1 MEILY
6 YLLAFL
12 LEKQKRPTIFNFETE
27 SGKQLLKNILMKKL
41 PVFTLGVEEEY
52 QIIDPV
58 SRDLRSHLSKIV
70 DGAKII
76 LNEQVKAEMHQS
88 VVEVGTNIC
97 NNVNDAKNEIR
108 FLRSKIVELADKQDL
123 IVGGAGTHPFSKWQ
137 DQPITDDPRYH
148 DIVNEL
154 QDAARSN
161 LIFGM
166 HCHVGIENRE
176 IGLQLMNQATY
187 FLPHIFALSTNSPF
201 WEGRQTGYKS
211 FRTKVFDKFPRTGLP
226 EYFDSVASYDNYLET
241 LVKTNCIDNPKKI
254 WWDLRLHPFYNTIE
268 FRICDMSLT
277 VDETICIVAIIQAIV
292 AKLYKLNMNNT
303 SFNVYRL
310 ALIKENKFRA
320 ARYGIENNM
329 IDFGLQKEVETKMLI
344 LELLDF
350 IDDVV
355 DELGSRDDIN
365 YVHEI
370 LKHGTGADKQ
380 LAIFQETGSLSSV
393 VDFIT
398 GEFTK
403 GL

>member
-1 MEILY
+1 M
-6 YLLAFL
+6 
-12 LEKQKRPTIFNFETE
+12 T
-27 SGKQLLKNILMKKL
+27 KKL

-58 SRDLRSHLSKIV
+58 TRDLRSHLSKIV

-97 NNVNDAKNEIR
+97 KNIHEAEAEIKSLRGHIVN
-108 FLRSKIVELADKQDL
+108 LANKQGL

-148 DIVNEL
+148 NIINEM

-176 IGLQLMNQATY
+176 IGLQLMNQACY
-187 FLPHIFALSTNSPF
+187 FLPHIFAISTNSPF
-201 WEGRQTGYKS
+201 WEGRKTGYKS

-226 EYFDSVASYDNYLET
+226 EYFDSLSSYDNYLET

-254 WWDLRLHPFYNTIE
+254 WWDLRLHPFYDTIE

-277 VDETICIVAIIQAIV
+277 VDETICIAAIIQAIV
-292 AKLYKLNMNNT
+292 AKLYKLSMNNM
-303 SFNVYRL
+303 SFNIYRL

-320 ARYGIENNM
+320 ARYGIEGNM
-329 IDFGLQKEVETKMLI
+329 IDFGLQKEVETKILI
-344 LELLDF
+344 VELLDF

-355 DELGSRDDIN
+355 DELGSREKIN
-365 YVHEI
+365 FVYEI
-370 LKHGTGADKQ
+370 MKNGTGADKQ
-380 LAIFQETGSLSSV
+380 LKVFEETNDLSKV

-398 GEFTK
+398 SEFSK

>member
-1 MEILY
+1 M
-6 YLLAFL
+6 LLL
-12 LEKQKRPTIFNFETE
+12 LNNNF
-27 SGKQLLKNILMKKL
+27 IIMKKL

-58 SRDLRSHLSKIV
+58 TRDLRSHLSKIV
-70 DGAKII
+70 DGAKTI

-97 NNVNDAKNEIR
+97 KNIHEAEAEIKS
-108 FLRSKIVELADKQDL
+108 LRGHIVDLADRQGL

-148 DIVNEL
+148 NIVNEL

-176 IGLQLMNQATY
+176 IGLQLMNQACY

-201 WEGRQTGYKS
+201 WEGRKTGYKS
-211 FRTKVFDKFPRTGLP
+211 YRTKVFDKFPRTGLP
-226 EYFDSVASYDNYLET
+226 EYFDSVSSYDDFLDT

-254 WWDLRLHPFYNTIE
+254 WWDLRLHPFYDTIE
-268 FRICDMSLT
+268 FRICDMCLT
-277 VDETICIVAIIQAIV
+277 VEETICIVAIIQAIV
-292 AKLYKLNMNNT
+292 AKLYKLSLHNM

-320 ARYGIENNM
+320 ARYGIDGHM
-329 IDFGLQKEVETKMLI
+329 IDFGLHKEVETKMLI
-344 LELLDF
+344 VELLEF

-355 DELGSRDDIN
+355 DELGSREKIN
-365 YVHEI
+365 YVYEI
-370 LKHGTGADKQ
+370 MRNGTGADKQ
-380 LAIFQETGSLSSV
+380 LKVFEDTNDLTKV

-398 GEFTK
+398 SEFSK

>member
-1 MEILY
+1 M
-6 YLLAFL
+6 
-12 LEKQKRPTIFNFETE
+12 T
-27 SGKQLLKNILMKKL
+27 KKL
-41 PVFTLGVEEEY
+41 PIFTLGVEEEY

-58 SRDLRSHLSKIV
+58 TRDLRSHLSKIV
-70 DGAKII
+70 DGAKVI

-97 NNVNDAKNEIR
+97 KNVKEARQEIT
-108 FLRSKIVELADKQDL
+108 FLRKKIVELADKQGL
-123 IVGGAGTHPFSKWQ
+123 LVGGAGTHPFSRWQ
-137 DQPITDDPRYH
+137 DQEITDDPRYH
-148 DIVNEL
+148 NIVNEL

-176 IGLQLMNQATY
+176 IGLQLMNQACY

-226 EYFDSVASYDNYLET
+226 EYFDSLQSYDNFLDT
-241 LVKTNCIDNPKKI
+241 LVQTNCIDNPKKI
-254 WWDLRLHPFYNTIE
+254 WWDLRLHPFYDTIE

-277 VDETICIVAIIQAIV
+277 VDETMCIVAIIQAVV
-292 AKLYKLNMNNT
+292 AKLYKLTMANT
-303 SFNVYRL
+303 SFNIYRL

-320 ARYGIENNM
+320 ARYGIRGNM
-329 IDFGLQKEVETKMLI
+329 IDFGLKKEVPTCELI
-344 LELLDF
+344 LELLEF

-355 DELGSRDDIN
+355 DELGSRDEIN
-365 YVHEI
+365 YVHNI
-370 LKHGTGADKQ
+370 LRDGTGAAKQ
-380 LAIFQETGSLSSV
+380 LAIFEQTGDLTKV

-398 GEFTK
+398 SEFTK

>member
-1 MEILY
+1 
-6 YLLAFL
+6 
-12 LEKQKRPTIFNFETE
+12 
-27 SGKQLLKNILMKKL
+27 MKKL

-58 SRDLRSHLSKIV
+58 TRDLRSHLSKIV

-97 NNVNDAKNEIR
+97 KSVAEAKAEIK
-108 FLRSKIVELADKQDL
+108 FLRSKIVELADKQEL

-187 FLPHIFALSTNSPF
+187 CLPHIFALSTNSPF

-226 EYFDSVASYDNYLET
+226 EYFDSVSSYENYLET

-268 FRICDMSLT
+268 FRICDMCLT
-277 VDETICIVAIIQAIV
+277 VEETICIVAIIQAIV

-303 SFNVYRL
+303 SFNIYRL

-320 ARYGIENNM
+320 ARYGIDNNM

-344 LELLDF
+344 LELLEF

-355 DELGSRDDIN
+355 DELGSREDIN

-370 LKHGTGADKQ
+370 LKNGTGADKQ
-380 LAIFQETGSLSSV
+380 LAVFQETNNLSKV

-398 GEFTK
+398 SEFTK

>member
-1 MEILY
+1 M
-6 YLLAFL
+6 
-12 LEKQKRPTIFNFETE
+12 
-27 SGKQLLKNILMKKL
+27 SKKL

-58 SRDLRSHLSKIV
+58 TRDLRSHLSKIV

-88 VVEVGTNIC
+88 VVEVGTNVCKNIHEAEAEIKSLRGHI
-97 NNVNDAKNEIR
+97 VN
-108 FLRSKIVELADKQDL
+108 LAHKQGL

-148 DIVNEL
+148 NIINEM

-176 IGLQLMNQATY
+176 IGLQLMNQACY
-187 FLPHIFALSTNSPF
+187 FLPHIFAISTNSPF
-201 WEGRQTGYKS
+201 WEGRKTGYKS

-226 EYFDSVASYDNYLET
+226 EYFDSLSSYDNYLET

-254 WWDLRLHPFYNTIE
+254 WWDLRLHPFYDTIE

-292 AKLYKLNMNNT
+292 AKLYKLSMHNM
-303 SFNVYRL
+303 SFNIYRL

-320 ARYGIENNM
+320 ARYGIEGNM
-329 IDFGLQKEVETKMLI
+329 IDFGLQKEVETKILI
-344 LELLDF
+344 VELLDF

-355 DELGSRDDIN
+355 DELGSRDKIN
-365 YVHEI
+365 YVYEI
-370 LKHGTGADKQ
+370 MKNGTGADKQ
-380 LAIFQETGSLSSV
+380 LKVFKETNDLCKV

-398 GEFTK
+398 SEFSR

>member
-1 MEILY
+1 M
-6 YLLAFL
+6 
-12 LEKQKRPTIFNFETE
+12 
-27 SGKQLLKNILMKKL
+27 SKKL

-58 SRDLRSHLSKIV
+58 TRDLRSHLSKIV
-70 DGAKII
+70 DGAKTI

-97 NNVNDAKNEIR
+97 NNIQEAETEIKS
-108 FLRSKIVELADKQDL
+108 LRGHIVDLADKQGL

-148 DIVNEL
+148 NIVNEL

-211 FRTKVFDKFPRTGLP
+211 YRTKVFDKFPRTGLP
-226 EYFDSVASYDNYLET
+226 EYFDSVSSYDNFLDT

-254 WWDLRLHPFYNTIE
+254 WWDLRLHPFYDTIE
-268 FRICDMSLT
+268 FRICDMCLT
-277 VDETICIVAIIQAIV
+277 VDETMCIVAIIQAIV
-292 AKLYKLNMNNT
+292 AKLYKLNLNNM
-303 SFNVYRL
+303 SYNVYRI

-320 ARYGIENNM
+320 SRYGIEGSM
-329 IDFGLQKEVETKMLI
+329 IDFGLQKEVETRMLI

-350 IDDVV
+350 IDDVI
-355 DELGSRDDIN
+355 DELGSREQIN
-365 YVHEI
+365 YVHNI
-370 LKHGTGADKQ
+370 LRDGTGAAKQ
-380 LAIFQETGSLSSV
+380 LKVFEETNDLIKV

>member
-1 MEILY
+1 
-6 YLLAFL
+6 
-12 LEKQKRPTIFNFETE
+12 
-27 SGKQLLKNILMKKL
+27 MKKEL

-52 QIIDPV
+52 LIIDPET
-58 SRDLRSHLSKIV
+58 RDLRSHMSKIV

-76 LNEQVKAEMHQS
+76 LQEQVKAEMHQS

-97 NNVNDAKNEIR
+97 KNVKEAREEIT
-108 FLRSKIVELADKQDL
+108 FLRKKIVELAANQGL
-123 IVGGAGTHPFSKWQ
+123 VVGAAGTHPFSKWQ

-148 DIVNEL
+148 NIVNEL

-166 HCHVGIENRE
+166 HCHVGIESRE
-176 IGLQLMNQATY
+176 VGLQLINQACY
-187 FLPHIFALSTNSPF
+187 FLPHIFSLSTNSPF
-201 WEGRQTGYKS
+201 WEGRNTGYKS

-226 EYFDSVASYDNYLET
+226 EYFDSVQSYDNFLET

-292 AKLYKLNMNNT
+292 AKLYKLNTANT

-320 ARYGIENNM
+320 ARYGVQGNM
-329 IDFGLQKEVETKMLI
+329 IDFGLQKEVPTKDLI
-344 LELLDF
+344 LELLEF

-355 DELGSRDDIN
+355 DE
-365 YVHEI
+365 
-370 LKHGTGADKQ
+370 
-380 LAIFQETGSLSSV
+380 
-393 VDFIT
+393 
-398 GEFTK
+398 
-403 GL
+403 

>member
-1 MEILY
+1 
-6 YLLAFL
+6 
-12 LEKQKRPTIFNFETE
+12 
-27 SGKQLLKNILMKKL
+27 MKKAL

-52 QIIDPV
+52 LIIDPET
-58 SRDLRSHLSKIV
+58 RDLRSHMSKIV

-97 NNVNDAKNEIR
+97 KNVKEAREEIT
-108 FLRSKIVELADKQDL
+108 FLRKKIVELAANQGL
-123 IVGGAGTHPFSKWQ
+123 VVGAAGTHPFSKWQ

-148 DIVNEL
+148 NIVNEL

-166 HCHVGIENRE
+166 HCHVGIESRE
-176 IGLQLMNQATY
+176 VGLQLINQACY
-187 FLPHIFALSTNSPF
+187 FLPHIFSLSTNSPF
-201 WEGRQTGYKS
+201 WEGRNTGYKS

-226 EYFDSVASYDNYLET
+226 EYFDSVQSYDNFLET

-292 AKLYKLNMNNT
+292 AKLYRLNMANT

-320 ARYGIENNM
+320 ARYGVQGNM
-329 IDFGLQKEVETKMLI
+329 IDFGLQKEVPTKELI
-344 LELLDF
+344 LELLEF

-355 DELGSRDDIN
+355 DELGSRDEIN
-365 YVHEI
+365 YVHTI
-370 LKHGTGADKQ
+370 LREGTGAAKQ
-380 LAIFQETGSLSSV
+380 LAVFEETQDLTKV

-398 GEFTK
+398 SQFTK
-403 GL
+403 GI

>member
-1 MEILY
+1 M
-6 YLLAFL
+6 
-12 LEKQKRPTIFNFETE
+12 T
-27 SGKQLLKNILMKKL
+27 MKKEL

-52 QIIDPV
+52 LIIDPET
-58 SRDLRSHLSKIV
+58 RDLRSHMSKIV

-76 LNEQVKAEMHQS
+76 LQEQVKAEMHQS

-97 NNVNDAKNEIR
+97 NNVKEARDEIT
-108 FLRSKIVELADKQDL
+108 FLRKKIVELAAKQGL
-123 IVGGAGTHPFSKWQ
+123 VVGAAGTHPFSKWQ

-148 DIVNEL
+148 TIVNEL

-166 HCHVGIENRE
+166 HCHVGIESRE
-176 IGLQLMNQATY
+176 IGLQLINQASY

-201 WEGRQTGYKS
+201 WEGRNTGYKS

-226 EYFDSVASYDNYLET
+226 EYFDSVQSYDNFLET

-268 FRICDMSLT
+268 FRICDVSLT
-277 VDETICIVAIIQAIV
+277 VDETICIVAIIQALV
-292 AKLYKLNMNNT
+292 AKLYKLNQGNI
-303 SFNVYRL
+303 SFNVYRM

-320 ARYGIENNM
+320 ARYGVQGNM
-329 IDFGLQKEVETKMLI
+329 IDFGLQKEVPSKDLI
-344 LELLDF
+344 LELLEF

-355 DELGSRDDIN
+355 DELGSRDEIN
-365 YVHEI
+365 YVHTI
-370 LKHGTGADKQ
+370 LREGTGAAKQ
-380 LAIFQETGSLSSV
+380 LAVFEETKDLKKV

-398 GEFTK
+398 SQFTK
-403 GL
+403 GIQMD

>member
-1 MEILY
+1 M
-6 YLLAFL
+6 
-12 LEKQKRPTIFNFETE
+12 T
-27 SGKQLLKNILMKKL
+27 KKL
-41 PVFTLGVEEEY
+41 PIFTLGVEEEY

-58 SRDLRSHLSKIV
+58 TRDLRSHLSKIV
-70 DGAKII
+70 DGAKTI

-88 VVEVGTNIC
+88 VVEVGTVIC
-97 NNVNDAKNEIR
+97 NNIHEAKQEIR
-108 FLRSKIVELADKQDL
+108 LLRSKIVELAHKQDL
-123 IVGGAGTHPFSKWQ
+123 VVGGAGTHPFSRWQ

-148 DIVNEL
+148 HIVNEL

-201 WEGRQTGYKS
+201 WEGRNTGYKS

-226 EYFDSVASYDNYLET
+226 EYFDSVQSYDNFLDT

-254 WWDLRLHPFYNTIE
+254 WWDLRLHPFYDTIE

-277 VDETICIVAIIQAIV
+277 MDETICITAIIQAIV
-292 AKLYKLNMNNT
+292 AKLYKLTVANT
-303 SFNVYRL
+303 SFNIYRL

-320 ARYGIENNM
+320 ARYGVMGDM
-329 IDFGLQKEVETKMLI
+329 IDFGLQKEVPTRDLI
-344 LELLDF
+344 LELLEF

-355 DELGSRDDIN
+355 DELGSRDEIN
-365 YVHEI
+365 YVHNI
-370 LKHGTGADKQ
+370 LRDGTGAAKQ
-380 LAIFQETGSLSSV
+380 LAVFEQTQDLTKV
-393 VDFIT
+393 VDMIT
-398 GEFTK
+398 SEFTR

>member
-1 MEILY
+1 
-6 YLLAFL
+6 
-12 LEKQKRPTIFNFETE
+12 
-27 SGKQLLKNILMKKL
+27 MKKDL

-52 QIIDPV
+52 LIIDPQT
-58 SRDLRSHLSKIV
+58 RDLRSHMSKIV

-76 LNEQVKAEMHQS
+76 LQEQVKAEMHQS

-97 NNVNDAKNEIR
+97 KNVKEAREEIT
-108 FLRSKIVELADKQDL
+108 FLRKKIVELAANQGL
-123 IVGGAGTHPFSKWQ
+123 VVGAAGTHPFSKWQ

-148 DIVNEL
+148 MIVNEL

-166 HCHVGIENRE
+166 HCHVGIESRE
-176 IGLQLMNQATY
+176 VGLQLINQACY
-187 FLPHIFALSTNSPF
+187 FLPHIFSLSTNSPF
-201 WEGRQTGYKS
+201 WEGRNTGYKS

-226 EYFDSVASYDNYLET
+226 EYFDSVQSYDNFLET

-292 AKLYKLNMNNT
+292 AKLYKLNTANT

-320 ARYGIENNM
+320 ARYGVQGNM
-329 IDFGLQKEVETKMLI
+329 IDFGLQKEVPTKDLI
-344 LELLDF
+344 LELLEF

-355 DELGSRDDIN
+355 DELGSRDEIN
-365 YVHEI
+365 YVHTI
-370 LKHGTGADKQ
+370 LREGTGAAKQ
-380 LAIFQETGSLSSV
+380 LAIFEQTQDLTKV

-398 GEFTK
+398 SEFTK
-403 GL
+403 GI

>member
-1 MEILY
+1 M
-6 YLLAFL
+6 
-12 LEKQKRPTIFNFETE
+12 KRIAGIAP
-27 SGKQLLKNILMKKL
+27 KKRRMKKL

-70 DGAKII
+70 DGAKIT

-97 NNVNDAKNEIR
+97 KNVKEAEAEIKS
-108 FLRSKIVELADKQDL
+108 LRSVIVDLANKQGL

-148 DIVNEL
+148 NIVNEL

-176 IGLQLMNQATY
+176 IGLKLMNQACY

-226 EYFDSVASYDNYLET
+226 EYFDSVAAYDNFLET

-254 WWDLRLHPFYNTIE
+254 WWDLRLHPFYDTIE
-268 FRICDMSLT
+268 FRICDMGLT
-277 VDETICIVAIIQAIV
+277 VDETMCIVAIIQAIV
-292 AKLYKLNMNNT
+292 AKLYKMNLHNLSYNT
-303 SFNVYRL
+303 YRI

-320 ARYGIENNM
+320 ARYGIEGSL
-329 IDFGLQKEVETKMLI
+329 IDFGIQEEVETKTLI

-355 DELGSRDDIN
+355 DELGSRDQIN
-365 YVHEI
+365 FVHEI
-370 LKHGTGADKQ
+370 LKNGTGADRQ
-380 LAIFQETGSLSSV
+380 LAVFEETNDLTKV

-398 GEFTK
+398 NEFTN

>member
-1 MEILY
+1 MS
-6 YLLAFL
+6 
-12 LEKQKRPTIFNFETE
+12 R
-27 SGKQLLKNILMKKL
+27 KL

-52 QIIDPV
+52 QIIDPE

-88 VVEVGTNIC
+88 VVEVGTVIC
-97 NNVNDAKNEIR
+97 SNVQEAEAEIKS
-108 FLRSKIVELADKQDL
+108 LRTAIVGLADKQGL

-148 DIVNEL
+148 NIINEM

-187 FLPHIFALSTNSPF
+187 FLPHIFAISTNSPF
-201 WEGRQTGYKS
+201 WEGRNTGYKS

-226 EYFDSVASYDNYLET
+226 EYFDSVSAYDDYLDT

-254 WWDLRLHPFYNTIE
+254 WWDLRLHPFYDTIE

-277 VDETICIVAIIQAIV
+277 VDETMCIVAIIQAIV
-292 AKLYKLNMNNT
+292 AKLYKLSMHNM
-303 SFNVYRL
+303 SFNIYRL
-310 ALIKENKFRA
+310 ALIRENKFRA
-320 ARYGIENNM
+320 ARYGIDGHM
-329 IDFGLQKEVETKMLI
+329 IDFGLHKEVETKMLI
-344 LELLDF
+344 VELLEF

-355 DELGSRDDIN
+355 DELGSRDKIN
-365 YVHEI
+365 YVYEI
-370 LKHGTGADKQ
+370 MKNGTGADRQ
-380 LAIFQETGSLSSV
+380 LKVFEDTNDLSKV

-398 GEFTK
+398 NEFTK

>member
-1 MEILY
+1 
-6 YLLAFL
+6 
-12 LEKQKRPTIFNFETE
+12 
-27 SGKQLLKNILMKKL
+27 MKKL

-52 QIIDPV
+52 QIIDPIT
-58 SRDLRSHLSKIV
+58 RDLRSHLSKIV
-70 DGAKII
+70 DGAKVI

-97 NNVNDAKNEIR
+97 KNIHEAEAEIKS
-108 FLRSKIVELADKQDL
+108 LRGHIVDLADGQGL

-148 DIVNEL
+148 NIVKEL

-201 WEGRQTGYKS
+201 WEGRNTGYKS
-211 FRTKVFDKFPRTGLP
+211 YRTKVFDKFPRTGLP
-226 EYFDSVASYDNYLET
+226 EYFDSVSSYDDFLDT

-254 WWDLRLHPFYNTIE
+254 WWDLRLHPFYDTIE
-268 FRICDMSLT
+268 FRICDMCLT
-277 VDETICIVAIIQAIV
+277 VEETICIVAIIQAIV
-292 AKLYKLNMNNT
+292 AKLYKLSLNNM

-320 ARYGIENNM
+320 ARYGIDGHM
-329 IDFGLQKEVETKMLI
+329 IDFGLHKEVETKMLI
-344 LELLDF
+344 VELLDF
-350 IDDVV
+350 VDDVV
-355 DELGSRDDIN
+355 DELGSREKIN
-365 YVHEI
+365 YVYEI
-370 LKHGTGADKQ
+370 MKNGTGADKQ
-380 LAIFQETGSLSSV
+380 LAVFEETNDLKKV

-398 GEFTK
+398 SEFSK

>member
-1 MEILY
+1 
-6 YLLAFL
+6 
-12 LEKQKRPTIFNFETE
+12 
-27 SGKQLLKNILMKKL
+27 MKKL

-52 QIIDPV
+52 QIIDPET
-58 SRDLRSHLSKIV
+58 RDLRSHLSKIV

-76 LNEQVKAEMHQS
+76 LNEQVKSEMHQS

-97 NNVNDAKNEIR
+97 NSVNDARNEIR

-226 EYFDSVASYDNYLET
+226 EYFDSVSSYDNYLET
-241 LVKTNCIDNPKKI
+241 LVKTKCIDNPKKI

-344 LELLDF
+344 LELLEF

-370 LKHGTGADKQ
+370 LKNGTGADKQ
-380 LAIFQETGSLSSV
+380 LAVFHETGDLSRV

-398 GEFTK
+398 SEFTK

>member
-1 MEILY
+1 
-6 YLLAFL
+6 
-12 LEKQKRPTIFNFETE
+12 
-27 SGKQLLKNILMKKL
+27 MKKL

-70 DGAKII
+70 DGAKIT
-76 LNEQVKAEMHQS
+76 LNEQVKSEMHQS

-97 NNVNDAKNEIR
+97 KNTKEAEAEIKS
-108 FLRSKIVELADKQDL
+108 LRSAIVDLANKQGL
-123 IVGGAGTHPFSKWQ
+123 IVGAAGTHPFSKWQ

-148 DIVNEL
+148 TIINEL

-166 HCHVGIENRE
+166 HCHIGIENRE

-201 WEGRQTGYKS
+201 WDGRSTGFKS
-211 FRTKVFDKFPRTGLP
+211 YRTKVFDKFPRTGLP
-226 EYFDSVASYDNYLET
+226 EYFDSLSSYDNYLQT

-254 WWDLRLHPFYNTIE
+254 WWDIRLHPFYDTIE
-268 FRICDMSLT
+268 FRICDMCLT
-277 VDETICIVAIIQAIV
+277 VEETMCIVAIIQAIV
-292 AKLYKLNMNNT
+292 AKLYKLSLNNM
-303 SFNVYRL
+303 SFNIYRL

-320 ARYGIENNM
+320 ARYGIDGLM

-350 IDDVV
+350 IEDVI
-355 DELGSRDDIN
+355 DELGSSEQIK
-365 YVHEI
+365 YVHEMM
-370 LKHGTGADKQ
+370 KNGTGADKQ
-380 LAIFQETGSLSSV
+380 LAVFKQTNDLTKV

-398 GEFTK
+398 SEFTK

>member
-1 MEILY
+1 MI
-6 YLLAFL
+6 
-12 LEKQKRPTIFNFETE
+12 I
-27 SGKQLLKNILMKKL
+27 KKEL

-52 QIIDPV
+52 LIIDPV
-58 SRDLRSHLSKIV
+58 TRDLRSHMSKIV

-76 LNEQVKAEMHQS
+76 LQEQVKAEMHQS

-97 NNVNDAKNEIR
+97 KNVKEAREEIT
-108 FLRSKIVELADKQDL
+108 FLRKKIVELAANQGL
-123 IVGGAGTHPFSKWQ
+123 VVGAAGTHPFSKWQ

-148 DIVNEL
+148 MIVNEL

-166 HCHVGIENRE
+166 HCHVGIESRE
-176 IGLQLMNQATY
+176 VGLQLINQACY
-187 FLPHIFALSTNSPF
+187 FLPHIFSLSTNSPF
-201 WEGRQTGYKS
+201 WEGRNTGYKS

-226 EYFDSVASYDNYLET
+226 EYFDSVQSYDNFLET

-292 AKLYKLNMNNT
+292 AKLYKLNMSNT

-320 ARYGIENNM
+320 ARYGVQGNM
-329 IDFGLQKEVETKMLI
+329 IDFGLQKEVPTKDLI
-344 LELLDF
+344 LELLEF

-355 DELGSRDDIN
+355 DELGSRDEIN
-365 YVHEI
+365 YVHTI
-370 LKHGTGADKQ
+370 LREGTGAAKQ
-380 LAIFQETGSLSSV
+380 LAIFEQTQDLTKV

-398 GEFTK
+398 SEFTK
-403 GL
+403 GI

>member
-1 MEILY
+1 M
-6 YLLAFL
+6 
-12 LEKQKRPTIFNFETE
+12 
-27 SGKQLLKNILMKKL
+27 SKKL
-41 PVFTLGVEEEY
+41 PIFTLGVEEEY

-70 DGAKII
+70 DGAKTI

-88 VVEVGTNIC
+88 VVEAGTVICKNIHE
-97 NNVNDAKNEIR
+97 AKEEIR
-108 FLRSKIVELADKQDL
+108 LLRSKIVELAAKQNL
-123 IVGGAGTHPFSKWQ
+123 VVGGAGTHPFSRWQ
-137 DQPITDDPRYH
+137 DQAITDDPRYH
-148 DIVNEL
+148 TIVNEL

-166 HCHVGIENRE
+166 HCHVGIENRD

-201 WEGRQTGYKS
+201 WEGRNTGYKS

-226 EYFDSVASYDNYLET
+226 EYFDSVQSYDNFLET
-241 LVKTNCIDNPKKI
+241 LVKTNCMDNPKKI

-277 VDETICIVAIIQAIV
+277 MDETICITAIIQAIV
-292 AKLYKLNMNNT
+292 AKLYKLNAANT

-320 ARYGIENNM
+320 ARYGVMGNM
-329 IDFGLQKEVETKMLI
+329 IDFGLQKEVPTRDLI

-350 IDDVV
+350 VDDVV
-355 DELGSRDDIN
+355 DELGSREQIN
-365 YVHEI
+365 YVHTI
-370 LKHGTGADKQ
+370 LREGTGAAKQ
-380 LAIFQETGSLSSV
+380 LAVFEKTNDLTKV
-393 VDFIT
+393 VDLIT
-398 GEFTK
+398 DEFTK